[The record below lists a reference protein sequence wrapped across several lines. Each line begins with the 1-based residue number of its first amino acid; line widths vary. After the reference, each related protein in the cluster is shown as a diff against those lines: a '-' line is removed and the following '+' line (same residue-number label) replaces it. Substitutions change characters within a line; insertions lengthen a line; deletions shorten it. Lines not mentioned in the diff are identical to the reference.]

1 MSDLLKPCPFCGGEP
16 QFVEDNISEAG
27 LVDCKQCG
35 VTTNVYETDTAI
47 RHWNTRVEQPAL
59 HWTKE
64 PPTEKDLGKWF
75 LVRRVIHDDDSGL
88 DYTKVEI
95 LKLQIWA
102 EFGLVFNYLEVTKW
116 SEDIQAE
123 FLGPLP
129 E

>member
-1 MSDLLKPCPFCGGEP
+1 MSELLKACPLCGGEVRVSIYDALLHCSLRECE
-16 QFVEDNISEAG
+16 FDFKNGRLDADIA
-27 LVDCKQCG
+27 DF
-35 VTTNVYETDTAI
+35 
-47 RHWNTRVEQPAL
+47 NTRHNEL
-59 HWTKE
+59 YWTKE